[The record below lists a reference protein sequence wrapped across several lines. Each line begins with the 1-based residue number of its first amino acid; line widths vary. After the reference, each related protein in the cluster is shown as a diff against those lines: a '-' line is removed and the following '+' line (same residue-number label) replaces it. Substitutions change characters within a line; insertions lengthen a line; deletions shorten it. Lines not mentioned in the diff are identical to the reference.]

1 MAAGDGERVSFLSD
15 TTSILMRCC
24 ILIGILSV
32 SPEGYM
38 YLERI
43 LMYLKCILNDGER
56 KSYMYVV
63 SCHFACISTCIPK
76 KSQNTF
82 EIHVRY
88 IMIHLTCILGASLVS
103 PHGYISG
110 YIRIHQ
116 DPCVSRGLFITIHHD
131 TPRYKITLH
140 IYHM

>member
-1 MAAGDGERVSFLSD
+1 MWRGGGGWGAGQFPIRYVDPEGDVVV
-15 TTSILMRCC
+15 
-24 ILIGILSV
+24 LIGILSV

-103 PHGYISG
+103 PHGYR
-110 YIRIHQ
+110 IRIHQ
-116 DPCVSRGLFITIHHD
+116 D
-131 TPRYKITLH
+131 LH
-140 IYHM
+140 QDPTCISDSSSSIAAESP